1 MTPLKHGDAGHGDQS
16 GHKFDLHFEDQAYN
30 VQATLS
36 KRSKSSKGSK
46 GSKSSK
52 GSESSKGSKSSKSRT
67 RHRTCT

>member
-36 KRSKSSKGSK
+36 KRSKSSKGK
-46 GSKSSK
+46 GSESSK
-52 GSESSKGSKSSKSRT
+52 GSGSSKGSKSSKSRT